1 MTRTSTSSSEHDE
14 RRPPNR
20 QGFAAMVTAEPASL
34 ASVGEAMAAHLAD
47 LESTHVEGA

>member
-1 MTRTSTSSSEHDE
+1 MTRTTTSSSVDEE

-20 QGFAAMVTAEPASL
+20 QGFAAMVAAEPASL
-34 ASVGEAMAAHLAD
+34 ASGGEAMAAHLAD